1 MQWKE
6 KKKVEKRLR
15 NIRVYNSDVLR
26 IARKFPNGPPPFPF
40 LESIPFIAFQRCP
53 VVNQS
58 ARGKILVRVHELVYP
73 LTRLKFISWFVD
85 APSGDVG
92 GWMVSTVK
100 QVAIATRASFT
111 SALNP
116 PTNPNPQPPR
126 VFYPCIPQFLEN
138 RFRKHRL
145 VPDLADLFLLQL
157 EKFRWMENTHGL
169 VSNQC
174 RLIAIYK
181 LFISSDVWLRVNR
194 MDEDFIAR
202 LIGIWMAEWVK
213 MVDRFLRV
221 V

>member
-1 MQWKE
+1 MKREE
-6 KKKVEKRLR
+6 KSREKIDKHPRLQLWRPSHRTKV
-15 NIRVYNSDVLR
+15 
-26 IARKFPNGPPPFPF
+26 FPNGPPPFPF

-85 APSGDVG
+85 APSRDVG

-116 PTNPNPQPPR
+116 PTNPNLQPPR

-174 RLIAIYK
+174 RLVAIYK

>member
-1 MQWKE
+1 MKREE
-6 KKKVEKRLR
+6 KSREKIEKHPRLQLWRPSHRTKV
-15 NIRVYNSDVLR
+15 
-26 IARKFPNGPPPFPF
+26 FPNGPPPFPF

-116 PTNPNPQPPR
+116 PTNPNLQPPR

-169 VSNQC
+169 ISNQC

-202 LIGIWMAEWVK
+202 LIGIWMAE
-213 MVDRFLRV
+213 
-221 V
+221 

>member
-1 MQWKE
+1 MKREE
-6 KKKVEKRLR
+6 KSREKIEKHPRLQLWRPSYRTKV
-15 NIRVYNSDVLR
+15 
-26 IARKFPNGPPPFPF
+26 FPNSPPPFPF

-85 APSGDVG
+85 APSRDVG

-126 VFYPCIPQFLEN
+126 VFYPCIPQFLPSKIVPEAPASSGS
-138 RFRKHRL
+138 RRSVSTTRKNSGEWKTRTGSSRINAGWL
-145 VPDLADLFLLQL
+145 
-157 EKFRWMENTHGL
+157 
-169 VSNQC
+169 
-174 RLIAIYK
+174 
-181 LFISSDVWLRVNR
+181 LFISYL
-194 MDEDFIAR
+194 
-202 LIGIWMAEWVK
+202 
-213 MVDRFLRV
+213 
-221 V
+221 

>member
-1 MQWKE
+1 MPCRESVGAWK
-6 KKKVEKRLR
+6 
-15 NIRVYNSDVLR
+15 NIGPSPWTRVSAYTSEIYFLIRGCALERRRWVDGFN
-26 IARKFPNGPPPFPF
+26 RKTGCHSYSSEFYECLEPSYESQSPASSCLLPLHPP
-40 LESIPFIAFQRCP
+40 IPA
-53 VVNQS
+53 
-58 ARGKILVRVHELVYP
+58 
-73 LTRLKFISWFVD
+73 
-85 APSGDVG
+85 
-92 GWMVSTVK
+92 
-100 QVAIATRASFT
+100 
-111 SALNP
+111 
-116 PTNPNPQPPR
+116 
-126 VFYPCIPQFLEN
+126 LEN

-174 RLIAIYK
+174 RLVAIYK

>member
-1 MQWKE
+1 MKREE
-6 KKKVEKRLR
+6 KSREKIEKHPRLQLWRPSHRTKV
-15 NIRVYNSDVLR
+15 
-26 IARKFPNGPPPFPF
+26 FPNGPPPFPF

-174 RLIAIYK
+174 RLVAIYK

>member
-1 MQWKE
+1 MKREE
-6 KKKVEKRLR
+6 KSREKIDKHPRLQLWRPSYRTKV
-15 NIRVYNSDVLR
+15 
-26 IARKFPNGPPPFPF
+26 FPNGPLPFPF

-116 PTNPNPQPPR
+116 PTNPNLQPPR

-169 VSNQC
+169 ISNQC

>member
-1 MQWKE
+1 MKREE
-6 KKKVEKRLR
+6 KSREKIEKHPRLQLWRPSHRTKV
-15 NIRVYNSDVLR
+15 
-26 IARKFPNGPPPFPF
+26 FPNGPPPFPF

-85 APSGDVG
+85 APSRDVG

-174 RLIAIYK
+174 RLVAIYK

>member
-116 PTNPNPQPPR
+116 PTNPQPSR
-126 VFYPCIPQFLEN
+126 VFYPCIPQFLPSKIVPEAPASSGSRWSVSSTTWKIPVN
-138 RFRKHRL
+138 GKHAR
-145 VPDLADLFLLQL
+145 
-157 EKFRWMENTHGL
+157 
-169 VSNQC
+169 
-174 RLIAIYK
+174 
-181 LFISSDVWLRVNR
+181 
-194 MDEDFIAR
+194 AR
-202 LIGIWMAEWVK
+202 LESMQAGCY
-213 MVDRFLRV
+213 L
-221 V
+221 